1 MSSEE
6 EIMLTIPFV
15 AKSFIMLAESTNE
28 FSEIPP
34 KKSYFE
40 KSCPC
45 LCVLSQL

>member
-15 AKSFIMLAESTNE
+15 AKSFIMLAESANE
-28 FSEIPP
+28 FSDTVP

-40 KSCPC
+40 KS
-45 LCVLSQL
+45 